1 MKLALI
7 TLSGE
12 GVCLARAISAC
23 LGECDMY
30 VHRDVRDS
38 EDATQFDRTIAL
50 TDQIFNQYEGLVYIM
65 PTGVVV
71 RALDGKMNHKT
82 QDPAVVAV
90 DVGGRWAI
98 SLLSGHE
105 GHANELAISVANVL
119 DAEPIISTTTEA
131 VKTLLVGVGCRR
143 GVPADTILHAIS
155 QCLDSAGKSPADI
168 RLIASVDIKQ
178 NEPGLLEAARQLD
191 VPIRF
196 LSSESI
202 RQCKREFEHSSFVQQ
217 KVNLPGVAE
226 PAALL
231 AGRRTE
237 LLLSKQKFQ
246 GVTVALAT
254 ERCMWSE

>member
-7 TLSGE
+7 TLSRE
-12 GVCLARAISAC
+12 GVCLAKAISAS
-23 LGECDMY
+23 LGDCDMY
-30 VHRDVRDS
+30 VHRTVPDS
-38 EDATQFDRTIAL
+38 EEATPFDRTTEL
-50 TDQIFNQYEGLVYIM
+50 TGQIFSQYDGLVYIM

-71 RALDGKMNHKT
+71 RALDGNMNHKT
-82 QDPAVVAV
+82 RDPAVVAV
-90 DVGGRWAI
+90 DVGGRWAV

-105 GHANELAISVANVL
+105 GGANELAVAVANVL

-143 GVPADTILHAIS
+143 GVPADTILDAIS
-155 QCLDSAGKSPADI
+155 QCLDSVGKSPADI

-178 NEPGLLEAARQLD
+178 NEPGLLEAARRLD

-226 PAALL
+226 PASLL

-237 LLLSKQKFQ
+237 QLLSKQKFQ

-254 ERCMWSE
+254 EHCMWSE